1 MFQTL
6 NSISAEK
13 NSTIIFPL
21 PIDLVRSV
29 VEWECSS
36 KNITVMIVN
45 NQNHYDRVVEWRC
58 SNIMKNITVII
69 VNNATMIV
77 FCFLGFHHII
87 LFHHENLSSFRC
99 VKRFNL
105 VKLFSVFFLIIVVL
119 WSMWVTLPK
128 TLTNLL
134 EMKLVLIIIH
144 ITQRIMIESKQNLN
158 HNHQTQWIISK
169 WTQNYV
175 IPTRLGKKI

>member
-45 NQNHYDRVVEWRC
+45 NQNHYNRVVEWRC

-69 VNNATMIV
+69 VNNATV
-77 FCFLGFHHII
+77 TVLKFRFFLGLHHII
-87 LFHHENLSSFRC
+87 LFHHENLFSCRC
-99 VKRFNL
+99 VKRFNF
-105 VKLFSVFFLIIVVL
+105 VKLFSLFFLIIVVL

-134 EMKLVLIIIH
+134 EMKLMLIIIH
-144 ITQRIMIESKQNLN
+144 I
-158 HNHQTQWIISK
+158 
-169 WTQNYV
+169 
-175 IPTRLGKKI
+175 

>member
-1 MFQTL
+1 MTGF
-6 NSISAEK
+6 
-13 NSTIIFPL
+13 
-21 PIDLVRSV
+21 
-29 VEWECSS
+29 VEW
-36 KNITVMIVN
+36 
-45 NQNHYDRVVEWRC
+45 WC

-77 FCFLGFHHII
+77 LKFRFLFYFLGFHHII
-87 LFHHENLSSFRC
+87 LFHHENLFSCRC
-99 VKRFNL
+99 VKRFNF

-158 HNHQTQWIISK
+158 HGHQTRWLNHIKMNPKLCDSYKTWKENIAPLYLYSRVFINQSIDLS
-169 WTQNYV
+169 
-175 IPTRLGKKI
+175 LH

>member
-1 MFQTL
+1 MSQSSAALQLRYLQVKDQLNHHNLNIHHHYKPSSSSAHILLFIIPMFQTL

-45 NQNHYDRVVEWRC
+45 NQNHCDRVVEWRC

-77 FCFLGFHHII
+77 LKFRFLFFWISSHHT
-87 LFHHENLSSFRC
+87 FPSWEP
-99 VKRFNL
+99 
-105 VKLFSVFFLIIVVL
+105 FFLSL
-119 WSMWVTLPK
+119 WK
-128 TLTNLL
+128 T
-134 EMKLVLIIIH
+134 I
-144 ITQRIMIESKQNLN
+144 
-158 HNHQTQWIISK
+158 
-169 WTQNYV
+169 
-175 IPTRLGKKI
+175 